1 MPILRLLTEIISP
14 QTHFLITRP
23 ETKLGQ
29 ELISQLKTHP
39 NSEVTS
45 GWDNPADVIIHLAG
59 FDPPSLSE
67 TLFHTSH
74 LHKLLDA
81 AISHKSKF
89 VLVIP
94 GKKTALQETAVSLVS
109 QFGHN
114 FSLDYRIIELP
125 HALSA
130 SDSASEII
138 RTFLPHFKFTQT
150 LPLSSSPALVSTFH
164 PPLLKLF
171 LLPLLLII
179 PWIFLIIQSFAL
191 YFSTTCSLKKFQQGQ
206 MAPSSRCA
214 GISKFLAQTIKPQ
227 INFSLGSG
235 YILTFLG
242 LPPATTLESIVKL
255 SESLKI
261 ASQVGDL
268 LLTRTFNSTEI
279 TIQTNR
285 LNESLAFFLTT
296 SQSVPRLSR
305 LSQQVSLIRSSL
317 LKVQP
322 VLSDLPILLSQ
333 NQKTTILLLLQDS
346 TELRPSGG
354 FLSHFAVASLENG
367 QLSDFRFYDTSS
379 TDSQL
384 RGQVD
389 PPADLSRSLGE
400 SNWYLRDVNWSAD
413 FPSVAVKA
421 LWFVEKE
428 IGATAETVI
437 SLNLDTFVQLLK
449 ITGPLKISPGGV
461 VISASNFYT
470 YYLSH
475 VSAENASPS
484 FLSQFYP
491 ALFTKLEHLSQSQY
505 SQGLTL
511 LINSL
516 INRQIFIYRAD
527 VPRPSLAYLGW
538 DGGVST
544 PSCRSSLPCLVN
556 YLYPVEAN
564 VGINKVNQFVSRQA
578 QLRLS
583 FTPEK
588 VESTYNLT
596 LENTSPQPS
605 WPNGPYKNY
614 IRLMLP
620 IQSQPDSVTIDGK
633 EASFISTPFQNK
645 LEIGFLSTTLPK
657 SISQIVIRWHQ
668 PLPQYQRFHYQLDFP
683 NQPGLSPYPVTVT
696 VTYPTSWFASTSS
709 VPTLVSAGQLQY
721 NLVIS
726 RTNTLD
732 IDFSRP

>member
-39 NSEVTS
+39 NSEITS
-45 GWDNPADVIIHLAG
+45 SWDNPADIIIHLAG

-74 LHKLLDA
+74 LHKLLDT

-94 GKKTALQETAVSLVS
+94 AKKTALQETAISLVT

-114 FSLDYRIIELP
+114 FSLDYRIVELS
-125 HALSA
+125 HAISA

-150 LPLSSSPALVSTFH
+150 LPLSSSPALVTRHLS
-164 PPLLKLF
+164 PKIL
-171 LLPLLLII
+171 LLPLLLLI
-179 PWIFLIIQSFAL
+179 PWVFLFVQGFAL
-191 YFSTTCSLKKFQQGQ
+191 YLSTTCSLKKFQQGQ
-206 MAPSSRCA
+206 MVSSSRCA
-214 GISKFLAQTIKPQ
+214 GISKFLAQTLKPQ
-227 INFSLGSG
+227 IKFSLGSG
-235 YILTFLG
+235 YFLTSLG
-242 LPPATTLESIVKL
+242 LPPATTLDSIVKL

-261 ASQVGDL
+261 ASQVGSL
-268 LLTRTFNSTEI
+268 LLARTFNSTEI
-279 TIQTNR
+279 TTQTNR
-285 LNESLAFFLTT
+285 LNESLAFFLAS
-296 SQSVPRLSR
+296 SQSVPKLSQ

-322 VLSDLPILLSQ
+322 VLSDLPLLLSQ
-333 NQKTTILLLLQDS
+333 NQKTTILLLLQDN

-437 SLNLDTFVQLLK
+437 SLNLETFVQLLK

-475 VSAENASPS
+475 VSAENSSPS

-505 SQGLTL
+505 SQGLTQ

-538 DGGVST
+538 DGGVTT

-556 YLYPVEAN
+556 QLYPIEAN
-564 VGINKVNQFVSRQA
+564 VGINKVNPFISRQS

-583 FTPEK
+583 FTPEN
-588 VESTYNLT
+588 VEATYNLT
-596 LENTSPQPS
+596 LENSSPQPS

-614 IRLMLP
+614 IRLILP
-620 IQSQPDSVTIDGK
+620 IQSQPSSVTIDGK
-633 EASFISTPFQNK
+633 EVSFTSTPFQNK

-657 SISQIVIRWHQ
+657 SVSQIVIRWHQ
-668 PLPQYQRFHYQLDFP
+668 PLPQYQRFHYQLDIL
-683 NQPGLSPYPVTVT
+683 NQPGLSQYPATVT
-696 VTYPTSWFASTSS
+696 LTYPSGWFASTSS

-732 IDFSRP
+732 IDFSKP